1 MNDMQFSKGKIKVL
15 LADDEKDIVDLVKV
29 SLIKEDYEVITA
41 EDGQE
46 ALDKIRLEDP
56 DIILLDL
63 TMPKKGGFDVLK
75 EVRENPTTDKW
86 QPIIIVSASGELDD
100 IQKGYSLEA
109 DHYITKPCT
118 AADIIKSIKLMIN
131 LIPQR
136 KTGE

>member
-1 MNDMQFSKGKIKVL
+1 MDLSKGKVKVL
-15 LADDEKDIVDLVKV
+15 LADDEKDIVDLVKI
-29 SLIKEDYEVITA
+29 SLVNEGYEVVTA
-41 EDGQE
+41 QDGEE
-46 ALDKIRLEDP
+46 ALSKIRSEDP

-63 TMPKKGGFDVLK
+63 SMPKKGGFEVLK
-75 EVRENPTTDKW
+75 EVRENPSSEKW

-118 AADIIKSIKLMIN
+118 AADIIKSIKLMLK

-136 KTGE
+136 KIEETSK